1 MHQFTGKKIFFIK
14 ERYDRLLAENNYYLL
29 AIANINIY
37 HKLKEEIKRYFMIC
51 DEKKD
56 ITISVDVKSKL
67 IKTEWKN
74 DSIYKIVEG
83 RVSLFYLKLN
93 NQLLIMENGRVKS
106 AVISAL
112 IRRLD
117 IIDGLKGEYWIAH
130 TISESI
136 RILDIIRP

>member
-1 MHQFTGKKIFFIK
+1 
-14 ERYDRLLAENNYYLL
+14 
-29 AIANINIY
+29 
-37 HKLKEEIKRYFMIC
+37 MIC

-130 TISESI
+130 TI
-136 RILDIIRP
+136 LDIIRP

>member
-1 MHQFTGKKIFFIK
+1 
-14 ERYDRLLAENNYYLL
+14 
-29 AIANINIY
+29 
-37 HKLKEEIKRYFMIC
+37 
-51 DEKKD
+51 
-56 ITISVDVKSKL
+56 
-67 IKTEWKN
+67 
-74 DSIYKIVEG
+74 
-83 RVSLFYLKLN
+83 
-93 NQLLIMENGRVKS
+93 MENGRVKS